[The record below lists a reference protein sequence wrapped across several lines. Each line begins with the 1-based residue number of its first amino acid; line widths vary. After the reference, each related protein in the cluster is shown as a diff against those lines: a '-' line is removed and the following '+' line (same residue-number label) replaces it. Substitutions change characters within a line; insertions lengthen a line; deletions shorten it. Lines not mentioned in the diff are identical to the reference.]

1 MQRPNIF
8 KLAEVDLAILRA
20 GASWL
25 KAARKLRSDLPGIV
39 DEFGQTLFEE
49 LDYIHEAA
57 NARRFRKLYAAP
69 RLEGIAA
76 PDVVDSLTTTRVLVM
91 EWIEGTKQP
100 QWGADAERLISLG
113 LECSVYQLLETGFLH
128 SDPHP
133 VRCVVCCVLY
143 QRTDWDGRK
152 EHIHKTYH

>member
-1 MQRPNIF
+1 MLMATNPPTHPPLTPHPQVQRPNIY

-25 KAARKLRSDLPGIV
+25 KKARNLRSDLPGIV

-57 NARRFRKLYAAP
+57 NARKFRKLYAAP

-76 PDVVDSLTTTRVLVM
+76 PDVVDSLTTKRVLVM
-91 EWIEGTKQP
+91 DWIEGTKQP

-133 VRCVVCCVLY
+133 VSSS
-143 QRTDWDGRK
+143 TSSD
-152 EHIHKTYH
+152 